1 MEKKTMKQ
9 LMMEKSWKVAG
20 LKDNLKIKDK
30 EIQEWEKLNKQ
41 LKKSKK
47 K

>member
-9 LMMEKSWKVAG
+9 LMIEKSWKVVG

>member
-9 LMMEKSWKVAG
+9 LMLEKSWKVEG
-20 LKDNLKIKDK
+20 LKVKLNLTDK
-30 EIQEWEKLNKQ
+30 EIQEWEKLNKP

>member
-1 MEKKTMKQ
+1 MKQ
-9 LMMEKSWKVAG
+9 LMAEKNWKVAG
-20 LKDNLKIKDK
+20 LNDNRKIKDK
-30 EIQEWEKLNKQ
+30 EIQEWEKLNKR